1 MMKNETK
8 IENDADM
15 GNAHEGFKD
24 IVDLC
29 YKKNLNRVIPNSAIS
44 HATYLLYK
52 LLKSVVKHKRNHV
65 RIISGRLDKRVYNQ
79 LVEVLQEC
87 QNAGVKMEVV
97 VLEGVDDPNG
107 GNKFYTSLLGYDKA
121 RCYEPTNANKKAIAG
136 GTPHM
141 LMVGNHGFRYETDTK
156 THRARA
162 NFHNPNFVEMLNT
175 YFDRLVDRLLESN
188 AISLSTRRNDGT
200 AISHSETAA

>member
-29 YKKNLNRVIPNSAIS
+29 YKKNLDRVIPNSATC
-44 HATYLLYK
+44 HAAYLLYK
-52 LLKSVVKHKRNHV
+52 LLKSAAKHKRRV
-65 RIISGRLDKRVYNQ
+65 RVISGRLDKRVYNQ

-87 QNAGVKMEVV
+87 QNAGVKMDVV

-121 RCYEPTNANKKAIAG
+121 RCYKPTNDNKKSVADR
-136 GTPHM
+136 TPHM
-141 LMVGNHGFRYETDTK
+141 LMVGDHGFRYETNTK
-156 THRARA
+156 THSARA
-162 NFHNPNFVEMLNT
+162 NFNNPNFVKRLNA
-175 YFDRLVDRLLESN
+175 YFDRLFESDKVSPIERKQPYVSN
-188 AISLSTRRNDGT
+188 GT
-200 AISHSETAA
+200 AA

>member
-1 MMKNETK
+1 MLKETK

-15 GNAHEGFKD
+15 GNAHKADMGNAHKGFKD

-29 YKKNLNRVIPNSAIS
+29 YKKNLDRVIPNSATS

-52 LLKSVVKHKRNHV
+52 LLKSAAKRKRRV
-65 RIISGRLDKRVYNQ
+65 RIISGRLDKHVYNQ
-79 LVEVLQEC
+79 LVGVLQEC
-87 QNAGVKMEVV
+87 QNAGVDMDVV

-107 GNKFYTSLLGYDKA
+107 GNKFYTNLLGYDKA
-121 RCYEPTNANKKAIAG
+121 RCYEPTNDNKKAVAG

-141 LMVGNHGFRYETDTK
+141 LLVGNHGFRYETDTE

-162 NFHNPNFVEMLNT
+162 NFKNPGFVKILNE
-175 YFDRLVDRLLESN
+175 YFDGLVGRLVKSN
-188 AISLSTRRNDGT
+188 DISLSK
-200 AISHSETAA
+200 